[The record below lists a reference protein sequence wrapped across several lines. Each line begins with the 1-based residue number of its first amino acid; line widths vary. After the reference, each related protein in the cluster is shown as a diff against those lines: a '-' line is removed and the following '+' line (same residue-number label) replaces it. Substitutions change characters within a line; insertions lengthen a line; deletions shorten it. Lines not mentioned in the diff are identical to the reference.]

1 MRPANSFTRSPASAS
16 SPARGPRLPICQN
29 GAVRVLIDA
38 VPLLIRSAGVKN
50 YLYHWIQAMRH
61 AAGADVIRTCP
72 HLPELGPL
80 DHERS
85 VAGSWTTSA
94 GLAALA
100 LSNYTPLPVS
110 DWLARHADVFHAC
123 TLRRHPPRRTR
134 LTVTIHDMTAW
145 LLPELHPAANRR
157 AERTFAEVLRRADA
171 AIAVSQCTKDDAVR
185 VLGLAPERVTVIHS
199 GVPDAFF
206 DVPPAAADAVRKK
219 HGLERPFVLFIGTI
233 EPRKNIDT
241 LLDAWESL
249 PRTVRQEF
257 ELVIAGPIG
266 WAAASTRSRIAHA
279 RYLGYIPEAD
289 LSSLTAAAAVFA
301 YPSLYEGFGFPVA
314 QALAAGVPVVTSNLS
329 SLPEVAGDAA
339 LLVDPRSQAELRD
352 ALLRL
357 LLSPDLRAE
366 FAARGRCRAR
376 QFRWD
381 ECAAKSLRFFE
392 SLV

>member
-1 MRPANSFTRSPASAS
+1 
-16 SPARGPRLPICQN
+16 
-29 GAVRVLIDA
+29 VRVLIDA

-50 YLYHWIQAMRH
+50 YLYHWVRALRR
-61 AAGADVIRTCP
+61 AAGSNTIRTCP
-72 HLPELGPL
+72 RLRELGPL
-80 DHERS
+80 NHERS
-85 VAGSWTTSA
+85 LAGPLTTYS

-100 LSNYTPLPVS
+100 LSNYTTLPVA
-110 DWLARHADVFHAC
+110 DWLARGADIFHAC
-123 TLRRHPPRRTR
+123 TLRRNPPRRTR
-134 LTVTIHDMTAW
+134 LTATIHDMTAW
-145 LLPELHPAANRR
+145 LMPEFHPAANLR

-185 VLGLAPERVTVIHS
+185 VLGLKPERVSVIHS
-199 GVPDAFF
+199 GVPDEFF
-206 DVPPAAADAVRKK
+206 DVLPGAVAALREK
-219 HGLERPFVLFIGTI
+219 HRLERPFVLFIGTI

-249 PRTVRQEF
+249 PPSVREEF

-266 WAAASTRSRIAHA
+266 WAPPATRDRIARA
-279 RYLGYIPEAD
+279 RYLGYVPETD
-289 LSSLTAAAAVFA
+289 LAPLTAAATVFA

-314 QALAAGVPVVTSNLS
+314 QALAAGVPVVTSNIS

-339 LLVDPRSQAELRD
+339 LLVDPRSPAELRG

-357 LLSPDLRAE
+357 LLAPDLRADL
-366 FAARGRCRAR
+366 AARGRCRAR

-392 SLV
+392 SLL